1 MRLNEVAGSRFQDDL
16 AEILRVMQG
25 RANSKQTTSVVP
37 WPAINNMLGSQG
49 YTQVTQDMLIKIK
62 DRVDPKGELI
72 QDIKPEGIV
81 LKTQVGTPEEPAV
94 SSKDST
100 AGKSIDQMASN
111 AASATLK

>member
-37 WPAINNMLGSQG
+37 WPAINNMLSAQG
-49 YTQVTQDMLIKIK
+49 YSQVTQDMLTKIK
-62 DRVDPKGELI
+62 DQVDPKDELI

-81 LKTQVGTPEEPAV
+81 LKTQVGTPEEPTA
-94 SSKDST
+94 SSKDSS
-100 AGKSIDQMASN
+100 AGKSVDQMAHN
-111 AASATLK
+111 AVSDLT